1 VVNTGAACRRA
12 MPLPFR
18 PLPPLALVLALVGLT
33 LPAAARAET
42 PDPVPSDS
50 QGIGPEAIAQ
60 DPGPPAAPATPAPAA
75 APGNPW
81 AATVELYGFAPIRT
95 TSTIAI
101 NGVEA
106 SSDVSL
112 AEVLRVLKAVGYVRA
127 TLEKGRL
134 GLLTDLSY
142 VRVGGQAAR
151 TGPRGLLTGSASVN
165 QSQGI
170 YDIALRYRFGD
181 REAAI
186 GQPGQFSIIP
196 YAGIRI
202 VNLGLGLD
210 VEVAGNGPFGV
221 SKVRQGD
228 YGRTWVQ
235 PLIGTEA
242 TVFVSPRLRAFARG
256 DLGGFGLAGSQ
267 DISGN
272 GQVGLG
278 YAIGNNTDL
287 NVSFR
292 YLGLNYNNG
301 AARSS
306 GYVTSQTG
314 FQVGVKFFF

>member
-1 VVNTGAACRRA
+1 
-12 MPLPFR
+12 MPLPSR
-18 PLPPLALVLALVGLT
+18 PLSRLALAIALVVPVA
-33 LPAAARAET
+33 PASAQAET
-42 PDPVPSDS
+42 PVPQASAP
-50 QGIGPEAIAQ
+50 QGIGPEATAQ
-60 DPGPPAAPATPAPAA
+60 DTGRPATEASPAPAPAA
-75 APGNPW
+75 APVNPW
-81 AATVELYGFAPIRT
+81 AATIDLYGFAPIRT

-101 NGVEA
+101 KGVDA

-112 AEVLRVLKAVGYVRA
+112 AEVLRALKAVGYVRA

-151 TGPRGLLTGSASVN
+151 TGPRGLFTGEASVN

-186 GQPGQFSIIP
+186 GKPGQYSIIP

-202 VNLGLGLD
+202 VDLGLD
-210 VEVAGNGPFGV
+210 LDVGVAGNGLFGV
-221 SKVRQGD
+221 SKVREGNF
-228 YGRTWVQ
+228 GRTWVQ

-242 TVFVSPRLRAFARG
+242 TVFVSPRLRAFVRG
-256 DLGGFGLAGSQ
+256 DLGGFGLSGAQ

-301 AARSS
+301 AERAS